1 MVFERFKYCYKAWL
15 GRADIA
21 NVIELLKYQ
30 LDRAREYMAK
40 GVVVGV
46 IILGDREIKKW
57 PEVAEA
63 IREYLQNQ

>member
-1 MVFERFKYCYKAWL
+1 M
-15 GRADIA
+15 
-21 NVIELLKYQ
+21 IELLKYE

-40 GVVVGV
+40 GVVMGV

-57 PEVAEA
+57 PEVANA